1 MKKWTYLVAAGILLG
16 ATPVFTGCIDNDEP
30 EGITVLRGAKAEL
43 LKAKASVAAASVEQI
58 KAEAALKLAEAEVK
72 KAEAARIQAI
82 ADYEAAKAKEM
93 EYKAEL
99 ANIQNEEARADLENK
114 IKMYAEQ
121 RAAAERAAQ
130 AAAAQLEV
138 TLMNLKAQLAT
149 QEALYE
155 QALKDLALA
164 KNTLTEAQQKHLQK
178 WTNALDNAQKDVKSK
193 AEKYETAVK
202 LLAELTKTMDKTEAK
217 ESYLRTEKKA
227 VEDAKAELDAAIAAR
242 DLAKEYAE
250 KEIEAAGKWE
260 EEMLALEAD
269 LKALDKKIADLQTE
283 RTKVEMATAGEYD
296 EVLKARQAYMDL
308 TGYTWDENLQDFG
321 EINSSKEEIK
331 LNDIAISINEPGLGL
346 SADYT
351 ITDSYYYSDYLKAL
365 QNGTE
370 FQLSSVTTIN
380 NLKEA
385 IKGCALTPNGEAWT
399 AENIILYTSW
409 LENAKVNRD
418 FIKGQW
424 EQAVKAFKGLEFG
437 NPTSFEGFDKVEEVV
452 AIYNEAIK
460 KYNADVEAMN
470 AARDKYENISQED
483 RDKRQEITDNWTKAQ
498 ADNQAEYEKTIA
510 EIEKG
515 LGALEK
521 AKDVAYANYDKLKTQ
536 YDQIENPTAD
546 DAKPY
551 KAAEETYNKAD
562 AAYID
567 AHNKAWGYN
576 KDNGDGTW
584 TWVKGSREKADDL
597 RINKNVIAEKD
608 YYLAI
613 AKQMEEYFKVNPND
627 VLYSEYIKLNNAIYE
642 YNVGSAHVANAAY
655 QDVRAAL
662 SYFNSSFG
670 FSSDYA
676 VIDAA
681 YYYYD
686 EEKQMNIP
694 QEVKAEDVARID
706 KYDLQD
712 RIYYYSEQLYGYNN
726 GNRLIELTTE
736 EIKKEIE
743 ERYMANNPDASFV
756 PYWYYTNMYN
766 SSYGAV
772 GKVEYYTAAIAQ
784 GNAALQTETKAKI
797 ETLLAEMDAH
807 LAAIDAQFAGY
818 ITDVV
823 EPAEKAYTTA
833 YTTLMDKFT
842 KIDADLA
849 EANAQKF
856 AKKPVLDKINAAI
869 AVYLSQEMKP
879 DGTPVK
885 STTLDDLRAELKGIY
900 DAAVADVYERK
911 TTLIE
916 KKEALQAVIDGTKE
930 PVAAQQEAVAE
941 AQAALEAAQA
951 ELKAASEALQAEIER
966 ISATDAE

>member
-1 MKKWTYLVAAGILLG
+1 MDLLS

-766 SSYGAV
+766 SSYGVV

-900 DAAVADVYERK
+900 DAAVADVYERE

>member
-308 TGYTWDENLQDFG
+308 TGYAWDENLQDFG

-766 SSYGAV
+766 SSYGVV

-900 DAAVADVYERK
+900 DAAVADVYERE

>member
-380 NLKEA
+380 NLKET

-551 KAAEETYNKAD
+551 KAAEEAYNKAD

-885 STTLDDLRAELKGIY
+885 STTFDDLRAELKGIY
-900 DAAVADVYERK
+900 DAAVADVYERE

>member
-437 NPTSFEGFDKVEEVV
+437 NPTSFEGFDKVEEVA

-597 RINKNVIAEKD
+597 HINKNVIAEKD

-642 YNVGSAHVANAAY
+642 YNVGV
-655 QDVRAAL
+655 
-662 SYFNSSFG
+662 
-670 FSSDYA
+670 
-676 VIDAA
+676 
-681 YYYYD
+681 
-686 EEKQMNIP
+686 
-694 QEVKAEDVARID
+694 
-706 KYDLQD
+706 
-712 RIYYYSEQLYGYNN
+712 
-726 GNRLIELTTE
+726 TC
-736 EIKKEIE
+736 
-743 ERYMANNPDASFV
+743 
-756 PYWYYTNMYN
+756 
-766 SSYGAV
+766 
-772 GKVEYYTAAIAQ
+772 KVT
-784 GNAALQTETKAKI
+784 
-797 ETLLAEMDAH
+797 
-807 LAAIDAQFAGY
+807 
-818 ITDVV
+818 
-823 EPAEKAYTTA
+823 
-833 YTTLMDKFT
+833 
-842 KIDADLA
+842 
-849 EANAQKF
+849 
-856 AKKPVLDKINAAI
+856 
-869 AVYLSQEMKP
+869 
-879 DGTPVK
+879 
-885 STTLDDLRAELKGIY
+885 
-900 DAAVADVYERK
+900 
-911 TTLIE
+911 
-916 KKEALQAVIDGTKE
+916 
-930 PVAAQQEAVAE
+930 
-941 AQAALEAAQA
+941 
-951 ELKAASEALQAEIER
+951 
-966 ISATDAE
+966 

>member
-1 MKKWTYLVAAGILLG
+1 M
-16 ATPVFTGCIDNDEP
+16 
-30 EGITVLRGAKAEL
+30 
-43 LKAKASVAAASVEQI
+43 
-58 KAEAALKLAEAEVK
+58 
-72 KAEAARIQAI
+72 
-82 ADYEAAKAKEM
+82 
-93 EYKAEL
+93 
-99 ANIQNEEARADLENK
+99 
-114 IKMYAEQ
+114 
-121 RAAAERAAQ
+121 
-130 AAAAQLEV
+130 
-138 TLMNLKAQLAT
+138 
-149 QEALYE
+149 
-155 QALKDLALA
+155 
-164 KNTLTEAQQKHLQK
+164 
-178 WTNALDNAQKDVKSK
+178 
-193 AEKYETAVK
+193 
-202 LLAELTKTMDKTEAK
+202 
-217 ESYLRTEKKA
+217 
-227 VEDAKAELDAAIAAR
+227 
-242 DLAKEYAE
+242 
-250 KEIEAAGKWE
+250 
-260 EEMLALEAD
+260 
-269 LKALDKKIADLQTE
+269 
-283 RTKVEMATAGEYD
+283 
-296 EVLKARQAYMDL
+296 
-308 TGYTWDENLQDFG
+308 
-321 EINSSKEEIK
+321 
-331 LNDIAISINEPGLGL
+331 
-346 SADYT
+346 
-351 ITDSYYYSDYLKAL
+351 
-365 QNGTE
+365 
-370 FQLSSVTTIN
+370 
-380 NLKEA
+380 
-385 IKGCALTPNGEAWT
+385 
-399 AENIILYTSW
+399 
-409 LENAKVNRD
+409 
-418 FIKGQW
+418 
-424 EQAVKAFKGLEFG
+424 
-437 NPTSFEGFDKVEEVV
+437 EEVV

-766 SSYGAV
+766 SSYGVV

-856 AKKPVLDKINAAI
+856 AKKPVLDKIMR
-869 AVYLSQEMKP
+869 LSQF
-879 DGTPVK
+879 TCH
-885 STTLDDLRAELKGIY
+885 R
-900 DAAVADVYERK
+900 R
-911 TTLIE
+911 
-916 KKEALQAVIDGTKE
+916 
-930 PVAAQQEAVAE
+930 
-941 AQAALEAAQA
+941 
-951 ELKAASEALQAEIER
+951 
-966 ISATDAE
+966 

>member
-597 RINKNVIAEKD
+597 HINKNVIAEKD

-766 SSYGAV
+766 SSYGVV

-900 DAAVADVYERK
+900 DAAVADVYERE

>member
-1 MKKWTYLVAAGILLG
+1 
-16 ATPVFTGCIDNDEP
+16 
-30 EGITVLRGAKAEL
+30 
-43 LKAKASVAAASVEQI
+43 
-58 KAEAALKLAEAEVK
+58 
-72 KAEAARIQAI
+72 
-82 ADYEAAKAKEM
+82 
-93 EYKAEL
+93 
-99 ANIQNEEARADLENK
+99 
-114 IKMYAEQ
+114 
-121 RAAAERAAQ
+121 
-130 AAAAQLEV
+130 
-138 TLMNLKAQLAT
+138 
-149 QEALYE
+149 
-155 QALKDLALA
+155 
-164 KNTLTEAQQKHLQK
+164 
-178 WTNALDNAQKDVKSK
+178 
-193 AEKYETAVK
+193 
-202 LLAELTKTMDKTEAK
+202 
-217 ESYLRTEKKA
+217 
-227 VEDAKAELDAAIAAR
+227 
-242 DLAKEYAE
+242 
-250 KEIEAAGKWE
+250 
-260 EEMLALEAD
+260 MLALEAD

-597 RINKNVIAEKD
+597 RINK
-608 YYLAI
+608 
-613 AKQMEEYFKVNPND
+613 M
-627 VLYSEYIKLNNAIYE
+627 
-642 YNVGSAHVANAAY
+642 
-655 QDVRAAL
+655 
-662 SYFNSSFG
+662 
-670 FSSDYA
+670 
-676 VIDAA
+676 
-681 YYYYD
+681 
-686 EEKQMNIP
+686 
-694 QEVKAEDVARID
+694 
-706 KYDLQD
+706 
-712 RIYYYSEQLYGYNN
+712 
-726 GNRLIELTTE
+726 
-736 EIKKEIE
+736 
-743 ERYMANNPDASFV
+743 
-756 PYWYYTNMYN
+756 
-766 SSYGAV
+766 
-772 GKVEYYTAAIAQ
+772 
-784 GNAALQTETKAKI
+784 
-797 ETLLAEMDAH
+797 
-807 LAAIDAQFAGY
+807 
-818 ITDVV
+818 
-823 EPAEKAYTTA
+823 
-833 YTTLMDKFT
+833 
-842 KIDADLA
+842 
-849 EANAQKF
+849 
-856 AKKPVLDKINAAI
+856 
-869 AVYLSQEMKP
+869 
-879 DGTPVK
+879 
-885 STTLDDLRAELKGIY
+885 
-900 DAAVADVYERK
+900 
-911 TTLIE
+911 
-916 KKEALQAVIDGTKE
+916 
-930 PVAAQQEAVAE
+930 
-941 AQAALEAAQA
+941 
-951 ELKAASEALQAEIER
+951 
-966 ISATDAE
+966 

>member
-1 MKKWTYLVAAGILLG
+1 M
-16 ATPVFTGCIDNDEP
+16 
-30 EGITVLRGAKAEL
+30 
-43 LKAKASVAAASVEQI
+43 
-58 KAEAALKLAEAEVK
+58 
-72 KAEAARIQAI
+72 
-82 ADYEAAKAKEM
+82 
-93 EYKAEL
+93 
-99 ANIQNEEARADLENK
+99 
-114 IKMYAEQ
+114 
-121 RAAAERAAQ
+121 
-130 AAAAQLEV
+130 
-138 TLMNLKAQLAT
+138 
-149 QEALYE
+149 
-155 QALKDLALA
+155 
-164 KNTLTEAQQKHLQK
+164 
-178 WTNALDNAQKDVKSK
+178 
-193 AEKYETAVK
+193 
-202 LLAELTKTMDKTEAK
+202 
-217 ESYLRTEKKA
+217 
-227 VEDAKAELDAAIAAR
+227 
-242 DLAKEYAE
+242 
-250 KEIEAAGKWE
+250 
-260 EEMLALEAD
+260 
-269 LKALDKKIADLQTE
+269 
-283 RTKVEMATAGEYD
+283 
-296 EVLKARQAYMDL
+296 
-308 TGYTWDENLQDFG
+308 
-321 EINSSKEEIK
+321 
-331 LNDIAISINEPGLGL
+331 
-346 SADYT
+346 
-351 ITDSYYYSDYLKAL
+351 
-365 QNGTE
+365 
-370 FQLSSVTTIN
+370 SSVTTIN

-766 SSYGAV
+766 SSYGVV

-900 DAAVADVYERK
+900 DAAVADVYERE

>member
-613 AKQMEEYFKVNPND
+613 AKQMEEYFKVNPNG

-766 SSYGAV
+766 SSYGVV

-900 DAAVADVYERK
+900 DAAVADVYERE

>member
-217 ESYLRTEKKA
+217 ESYLRTKKKA

-766 SSYGAV
+766 SSYGVV

-900 DAAVADVYERK
+900 DAAVADVYERE

>member
-483 RDKRQEITDNWTKAQ
+483 RDKRQEITNNWTKAQ

-766 SSYGAV
+766 SSYGVV

-900 DAAVADVYERK
+900 DAAVADVYERE

>member
-1 MKKWTYLVAAGILLG
+1 
-16 ATPVFTGCIDNDEP
+16 
-30 EGITVLRGAKAEL
+30 
-43 LKAKASVAAASVEQI
+43 
-58 KAEAALKLAEAEVK
+58 
-72 KAEAARIQAI
+72 
-82 ADYEAAKAKEM
+82 
-93 EYKAEL
+93 
-99 ANIQNEEARADLENK
+99 
-114 IKMYAEQ
+114 
-121 RAAAERAAQ
+121 
-130 AAAAQLEV
+130 
-138 TLMNLKAQLAT
+138 
-149 QEALYE
+149 
-155 QALKDLALA
+155 
-164 KNTLTEAQQKHLQK
+164 
-178 WTNALDNAQKDVKSK
+178 
-193 AEKYETAVK
+193 
-202 LLAELTKTMDKTEAK
+202 MDKTEAK

-766 SSYGAV
+766 SSYGVV

-900 DAAVADVYERK
+900 DAAVADVYERE

>member
-662 SYFNSSFG
+662 SYFNSSFR

-766 SSYGAV
+766 SSYGVV

-900 DAAVADVYERK
+900 DAAVADVYERE

>member
-72 KAEAARIQAI
+72 KA
-82 ADYEAAKAKEM
+82 EAAKAKEM

-766 SSYGAV
+766 SSYGVV

-900 DAAVADVYERK
+900 DAAVADVYERE

>member
-1 MKKWTYLVAAGILLG
+1 M
-16 ATPVFTGCIDNDEP
+16 
-30 EGITVLRGAKAEL
+30 R
-43 LKAKASVAAASVEQI
+43 
-58 KAEAALKLAEAEVK
+58 
-72 KAEAARIQAI
+72 
-82 ADYEAAKAKEM
+82 
-93 EYKAEL
+93 
-99 ANIQNEEARADLENK
+99 
-114 IKMYAEQ
+114 
-121 RAAAERAAQ
+121 
-130 AAAAQLEV
+130 
-138 TLMNLKAQLAT
+138 
-149 QEALYE
+149 
-155 QALKDLALA
+155 
-164 KNTLTEAQQKHLQK
+164 
-178 WTNALDNAQKDVKSK
+178 KSK
-193 AEKYETAVK
+193 
-202 LLAELTKTMDKTEAK
+202 
-217 ESYLRTEKKA
+217 
-227 VEDAKAELDAAIAAR
+227 
-242 DLAKEYAE
+242 
-250 KEIEAAGKWE
+250 
-260 EEMLALEAD
+260 
-269 LKALDKKIADLQTE
+269 
-283 RTKVEMATAGEYD
+283 
-296 EVLKARQAYMDL
+296 
-308 TGYTWDENLQDFG
+308 
-321 EINSSKEEIK
+321 
-331 LNDIAISINEPGLGL
+331 
-346 SADYT
+346 
-351 ITDSYYYSDYLKAL
+351 
-365 QNGTE
+365 
-370 FQLSSVTTIN
+370 
-380 NLKEA
+380 
-385 IKGCALTPNGEAWT
+385 
-399 AENIILYTSW
+399 
-409 LENAKVNRD
+409 
-418 FIKGQW
+418 
-424 EQAVKAFKGLEFG
+424 
-437 NPTSFEGFDKVEEVV
+437 
-452 AIYNEAIK
+452 
-460 KYNADVEAMN
+460 
-470 AARDKYENISQED
+470 
-483 RDKRQEITDNWTKAQ
+483 
-498 ADNQAEYEKTIA
+498 
-510 EIEKG
+510 
-515 LGALEK
+515 K

-900 DAAVADVYERK
+900 DAAVADVYERE

>member
-1 MKKWTYLVAAGILLG
+1 
-16 ATPVFTGCIDNDEP
+16 
-30 EGITVLRGAKAEL
+30 
-43 LKAKASVAAASVEQI
+43 
-58 KAEAALKLAEAEVK
+58 
-72 KAEAARIQAI
+72 
-82 ADYEAAKAKEM
+82 
-93 EYKAEL
+93 
-99 ANIQNEEARADLENK
+99 
-114 IKMYAEQ
+114 
-121 RAAAERAAQ
+121 
-130 AAAAQLEV
+130 
-138 TLMNLKAQLAT
+138 
-149 QEALYE
+149 
-155 QALKDLALA
+155 
-164 KNTLTEAQQKHLQK
+164 
-178 WTNALDNAQKDVKSK
+178 
-193 AEKYETAVK
+193 
-202 LLAELTKTMDKTEAK
+202 MDKTEAK

-351 ITDSYYYSDYLKAL
+351 ITDSYYYSYYLKAL

-766 SSYGAV
+766 SSYGVV

-900 DAAVADVYERK
+900 DAAVADVYERE

-941 AQAALEAAQA
+941 AQA